1 MAASGEKVSALA
13 VFLISDQLSN
23 KYCRLLALQPRAC
36 LYQLDFLTGVEAEG
50 GRQGWIS
57 QHWYPQLK
65 RLLHNFHGTGVHR
78 AHLETIFKDDM
89 RKSEFC
95 GFSAMDLS

>member
-1 MAASGEKVSALA
+1 MLYSQELA
-13 VFLISDQLSN
+13 FT
-23 KYCRLLALQPRAC
+23 
-36 LYQLDFLTGVEAEG
+36 QLDFLTGVEAEG
-50 GRQGWIS
+50 GRQGGIS

-65 RLLHNFHGTGVHR
+65 KLLHNFHGTVSMAQFPGVHR
-78 AHLETIFKDDM
+78 AHLETVFKEDM